1 MTTLVMTGS
10 VTVENGGK
18 MMSKYI
24 ERNVLEDRIIAEKD
38 AHDIDN
44 PYWVG
49 YHNGLSMAHAIT
61 LSMPAADVEVVK
73 HSNWEIID
81 VDHGHGRKGYHCPE
95 CDFEDW
101 RYESTKRCPNCGCK
115 MDLEG

>member
-1 MTTLVMTGS
+1 MNGIYEKLAALVCESINDDCVGFCNLTS
-10 VTVENGGK
+10 PTNCFQCHCIAKHLVEHG
-18 MMSKYI
+18 
-24 ERNVLEDRIIAEKD
+24 V
-38 AHDIDN
+38 
-44 PYWVG
+44 
-49 YHNGLSMAHAIT
+49 T
-61 LSMPAADVEVVK
+61 LSMPAADVEIVK

>member
-1 MTTLVMTGS
+1 MA
-10 VTVENGGK
+10 E
-18 MMSKYI
+18 YI
-24 ERNVLEDRIIAEKD
+24 EREALRAKAVYMHGFGENKYVPLK
-38 AHDIDN
+38 
-44 PYWVG
+44 
-49 YHNGLSMAHAIT
+49 AIENA
-61 LSMPAADVEVVK
+61 PAADVEVVK

-115 MDLEG
+115 MDLEVTNGLDQH